1 MTGDQL
7 IVELASI
14 VETTC
19 YPRFDRESGAQEP
32 ISNEEWDIVS
42 DKVLRLCEKNKLRKV
57 ANDGRTSL
65 REA

>member
-19 YPRFDRESGAQEP
+19 YPRFDRVTGDQQP
-32 ISNEEWDIVS
+32 ITREEWDIVA
-42 DKVLRLCEKNKLRKV
+42 DKVLMLCARNKPK
-57 ANDGRTSL
+57 
-65 REA
+65 EAVNGNH